1 MRRYFACC
9 IAAAVNFTVLAAA
22 NAEDDSKWQLEE
34 RRNFIF
40 TLSYKQST
48 YINDQLATSELALL
62 CDQKKQK
69 GFCRR
74 YTNTI

>member
-9 IAAAVNFTVLAAA
+9 IAAAINFTVLVAA

-34 RRNFIF
+34 RRNLIF
-40 TLSYKQST
+40 TLSYKQSR

-62 CDQKKQK
+62 CDQKTE
-69 GFCRR
+69 RVLSAR
-74 YTNTI
+74 Y